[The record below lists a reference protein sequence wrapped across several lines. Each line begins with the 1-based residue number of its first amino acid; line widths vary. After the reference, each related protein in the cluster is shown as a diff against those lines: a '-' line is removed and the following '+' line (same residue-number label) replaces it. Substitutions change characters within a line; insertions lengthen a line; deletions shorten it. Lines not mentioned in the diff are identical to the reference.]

1 MQSLV
6 ILPTLR
12 QQHVVASHM
21 AASDMKVS
29 ASSRWQMF
37 GVLMI
42 AAALVYLVPL
52 VAPEWI
58 PHGEGVLGQPTDR
71 VLHGIQLL
79 LLGMICECLG
89 RVYAETNSQPTPVV
103 AESVGWRNRRAARS
117 HVS

>member
-1 MQSLV
+1 MQSVV

-12 QQHVVASHM
+12 QEPIVASH
-21 AASDMKVS
+21 MKVS

-37 GVLMI
+37 SMLMI

-58 PHGEGVLGQPTDR
+58 PHDEGVLGQSTDR

-79 LLGMICECLG
+79 FLGMICECLG
-89 RVYAETNSQPTPVV
+89 RVYAETESQPTPVV
-103 AESVGWRNRRAARS
+103 AQSVGWRNRRAVRS